1 MMSTTAVGRVPTML
15 RSNRGNFV
23 MAVIIIVLGVYLF
36 APIVW
41 IFVQTFNISAHPLI
55 GEAQWGLANWGKAFS
70 DPAVWAAIRNSMT
83 IWGLTLIFSFPISVA
98 IAWALGRTKIPMSNA
113 LEVMFWVSYM
123 MPTIST
129 TLAWITLLHPH
140 RGILNTVVEL
150 LPFVD
155 KGPFNIF
162 SVSGIVWAGLMGNG
176 IALKVMLLTPAFRNM
191 DAALEEAGRVGGA
204 SNLRVMLRITLPA
217 MASPMVLVIALQML
231 RVFQSF
237 ETEWLLGIPF
247 GFFVYSTLIFHLI
260 RLEAVPQYGVA
271 TALASVTMIIVA
283 LIIPL
288 QRWIVHR
295 RIYATVTAG
304 FRPGLLDL
312 GRWRWVVF
320 GSIAF
325 VLFALTV
332 LPFCTLILGS
342 FMFRSGYFGIRDPFT
357 LAHWNSI
364 LFENDLF
371 ITAFQTTLIL
381 ASVAAVMS
389 PLLFSTLAYILV
401 RTTWKGRTALDI
413 IIWTSSAIPGILAGL
428 GLLMIFLGT
437 PGLNVLYGTIWALI
451 MVVIIQG
458 NTTGVNISKGAIV
471 QIGKDMEDAARV
483 SGAGWFRTWWSIWL
497 PLIMPTLVMLGVLNF
512 VTAAGATSSIIL
524 LADRGT
530 MTLSIMALEL
540 AGGGMGDYEKASII
554 SIILM
559 ILTVGIAIVARR
571 YGLGLGVRQQ

>member
-1 MMSTTAVGRVPTML
+1 MMSTTAVGRIPTML

-36 APIVW
+36 APILW

-55 GEAQWGLANWGKAFS
+55 GEAQWGLANWSKAFS
-70 DPAVWAAIRNSMT
+70 EPAVWAAIRNSMT

-191 DAALEEAGRVGGA
+191 DAALEEAGRVGGG
-204 SNLRVMLRITLPA
+204 SNLRVMMRITLPA

-237 ETEWLLGIPF
+237 ETEWLLGVPF

-271 TALASVTMIIVA
+271 TALASVTMVIVA

-320 GSIAF
+320 GGIAF

-389 PLLFSTLAYILV
+389 PLLFATLAYILV

-458 NTTGVNISKGAIV
+458 NTTGVNISKAAIV

-483 SGAGWFRTWWSIWL
+483 SGAGWFRTWWRI
-497 PLIMPTLVMLGVLNF
+497 
-512 VTAAGATSSIIL
+512 
-524 LADRGT
+524 
-530 MTLSIMALEL
+530 
-540 AGGGMGDYEKASII
+540 
-554 SIILM
+554 
-559 ILTVGIAIVARR
+559 
-571 YGLGLGVRQQ
+571 